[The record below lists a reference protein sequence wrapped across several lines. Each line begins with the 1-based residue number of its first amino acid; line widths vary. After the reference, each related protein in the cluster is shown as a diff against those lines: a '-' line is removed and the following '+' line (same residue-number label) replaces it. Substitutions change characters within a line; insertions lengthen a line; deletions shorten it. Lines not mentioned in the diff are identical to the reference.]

1 MSISNSTRRPA
12 VFLDRDGTIIEDQG
26 HLSRPSQVAFFAGT
40 VSALRRLNEHFAL
53 FIVTNQSGVA
63 KGLLTLEDVGRVNGH
78 VVSYLAGFGIR
89 IIDTYVCPH
98 DASDGCECIKP
109 KPYFLRKAEKE
120 HGIDLSRSFAVGD
133 HPHDVAFAENAGAR
147 GIYVLSGHGIKH
159 RHELWEDARIAAGI
173 EQAADIICEIAAAA
187 TAGSNDGP

>member
-1 MSISNSTRRPA
+1 MSISNTKRPA
-12 VFLDRDGTIIEDQG
+12 VFLDRDGTIIEDRG

-40 VSALRRLNEHFAL
+40 VSALRRLKEHFEL

-63 KGLLTLEDVGRVNGH
+63 KGLLTMEDVGRVNGH
-78 VVSYLAGFGIR
+78 VLSYLSGFGIR

-109 KPYFLRKAEKE
+109 KPYFLRKAEKN

-133 HPHDVAFAENAGAR
+133 HPHDVAFAENAGAQ

-159 RHELWEDARIAAGI
+159 RSELWEDARIAAGI
-173 EQAADIICEIAAAA
+173 EQAADIICKIAAVPA
-187 TAGSNDGP
+187 AGSNDAS